1 MIDIVL
7 LIVIG
12 GSILLGLIRGLVG
25 TLVSTV
31 AWLLA
36 GWVTFRFGREV
47 AFWLSDDG
55 TPTLTE
61 LFGGY
66 ALSFVTV
73 MVAVTLIGALARSL
87 VQSVGLSGVDRLLG
101 AGLGLLRG
109 AFLACLLVL
118 LLGFT
123 PLPRE
128 PAWQGS
134 TVLPLLMPGAQWM
147 RSQLP
152 DWSVPEMDFRK
163 ALVPGD
169 NGAPDPVSGPVLD
182 GVVQQVIGQAK
193 GGLARRLAGES
204 DPEGRDPANIEAG
217 GQDPA
222 NIEADVIEAE
232 VIEAGDEVQGPGPAG
247 EPAHIESSK
256 RPSDRKRPNSP
267 PAKQ

>member
-1 MIDIVL
+1 MIDIIL
-7 LIVIG
+7 LIILG

-25 TLVSTV
+25 TLVSTT

-36 GWVTFRFGREV
+36 GWATFQFGGEV

-55 TPTLTE
+55 TPTMTE

-73 MVAVTLIGALARSL
+73 MVGVTLVGTLARTM
-87 VQSVGLSGVDRLLG
+87 VQSVGLSGLDRLLG

-109 AFLACLLVL
+109 VFLACVLVL

-128 PAWQGS
+128 PGWQQS
-134 TVLPLLMPGAQWM
+134 ALVPALMPGVAWM
-147 RSQLP
+147 RSKLP

-163 ALVPGD
+163 APIPGD
-169 NGAPDPVSGPVLD
+169 NDGPDAVSGPLLE
-182 GVVQQVIGQAK
+182 GVVQQVIDRAK
-193 GGLARRLAGES
+193 GGVSQRQVVESVPAG
-204 DPEGRDPANIEAG
+204 RYPASIEAG

-222 NIEADVIEAE
+222 NIEADIEAP
-232 VIEAGDEVQGPGPAG
+232 GPDPAG
-247 EPAHIESSK
+247 EPANVEPHGQSNGQK
-256 RPSDRKRPNSP
+256 RPHSP
-267 PAKQ
+267 PATQ

>member
-1 MIDIVL
+1 MIDLVL
-7 LIVIG
+7 LIIIG
-12 GSILLGLIRGLVG
+12 GSILLGLLRGLVG

-36 GWVTFRFGREV
+36 GWVTFQFGREL

-55 TPTLTE
+55 TPTMTE

-66 ALSFVTV
+66 ALSFVSV
-73 MVAVTLIGALARSL
+73 MVVVTLIGALIKSM
-87 VQSVGLSGVDRLLG
+87 VQSVGLSGLDRLLG

-128 PAWQGS
+128 PSWQQS
-134 TVLPLLMPGAQWM
+134 VVLPVLMPGANWM
-147 RSQLP
+147 RAKLP

-163 ALVPGD
+163 RLVPGD
-169 NGAPDPVSGPVLD
+169 NGAPESVSGVLMD
-182 GVVQQVIGQAK
+182 GVVQQVIDKAK
-193 GGLARRLAGES
+193 GGLSQRQVVGSVPAGK
-204 DPEGRDPANIEAG
+204 DPANLEAG

-222 NIEADVIEAE
+222 NIETAIGAD
-232 VIEAGDEVQGPGPAG
+232 GQDPARD
-247 EPAHIESSK
+247 PADIESS
-256 RPSDRKRPNSP
+256 RHPNG
-267 PAKQ
+267 Q